1 MSGRVERLTGVA
13 KTPIREQQE
22 IDLERIS
29 PSCMMTASSIM
40 SLVAN
45 LPSTVRKAIGS
56 HYTPVEL
63 ARFVARQVAA
73 QIKMAGPRVLDPA
86 CGDGALLMALQESVP
101 GAVLH
106 GYDLDAQALESV
118 AKRVS
123 GSFEEVDF
131 LSVTKNFRDELFAPE
146 RFDAVIANPPY
157 VRTQVMGAEK
167 AQEISHAFDLNG
179 RVDLYFAFLEGIA
192 DVLAP
197 GGVAGV
203 IVSNRFM
210 TTKSGAIVRARLL
223 ERFDV
228 LHVWDLGDTRLFEA
242 AVLPAVLLLRKKAQA
257 VVTISGFSTI
267 YRSSLPPE
275 AGAQTVIE
283 ALEKSGVIRV
293 GTDVFE
299 IRHGTLEATDVW
311 RISTGATD
319 AWLNKVLTRTFCTF
333 GDIGKIRVGIK
344 TTADKIFVRK
354 EWPAP
359 RPELLRPLLNHKAAR
374 RYRPL
379 AASLEVLYTH
389 EAHDGGKRCVELEL
403 YPVSSAYLEIHR
415 EILSARDY
423 VMKSGRKWFE
433 IWVPQQPALWAKPK
447 LFFPD
452 ISERPV
458 FAMSL
463 GGEIV
468 QGDCYWLAA
477 DNESKAELLWLALAV
492 ANSRFI
498 ESYYDHAFNNRLYSG
513 RRRFLTQY
521 VEKFPLPDP
530 QSKRGKEIV
539 GLAKQAYE
547 LTPSVEADAL
557 AERLERLIA
566 EAFGVATDI
575 PSEA

>member
-1 MSGRVERLTGVA
+1 
-13 KTPIREQQE
+13 
-22 IDLERIS
+22 
-29 PSCMMTASSIM
+29 M

-45 LPSTVRKAIGS
+45 LSSSSRKATGA
-56 HYTPVEL
+56 HYTPMGL
-63 ARFVARQVAA
+63 ARFVARQIAA
-73 QIKMAGPRVLDPA
+73 QLEMPNPRVLDPA
-86 CGDGALLMALQESVP
+86 CGDGALLTAFGERMP
-101 GAVLH
+101 GAELH
-106 GYDLDAQALESV
+106 GFDLDEEALASIAQRLTGRFSA
-118 AKRVS
+118 R
-123 GSFEEVDF
+123 DF
-131 LSVTKNFRDELFAPE
+131 LSVARDFRDELFAPE

-167 AQEISHAFDLNG
+167 SRKISQTFELSG

-192 DVLAP
+192 EVLVR

-210 TTKSGAIVRARLL
+210 TTKAGVLVRARLL

-242 AVLPAVLLLRKKAQA
+242 AVLPAVLLLRKKSQQA
-257 VVTISGFSTI
+257 VALSGFSTI
-267 YRSSLPPE
+267 YRSNQPPQDSAE
-275 AGAQTVIE
+275 TVLE
-283 ALEKSGVIRV
+283 ALEKSGVLRV
-293 GTDVFE
+293 GADVFE
-299 IRHGTLEATDVW
+299 VRHGTLDAADVW
-311 RISTGATD
+311 RISTEASD
-319 AWLNKVLTRTFCTF
+319 AWLEQVRSRTWGLF

-344 TTADKIFVRK
+344 TTADKVFVRK

-379 AASLEVLYTH
+379 APSLEVVYTH
-389 EAHDGGKRCVELEL
+389 EERDGERRCVALEQH
-403 YPVSSAYLEIHR
+403 PISKAYLESHR
-415 EILSARDY
+415 ETLSARDY
-423 VMKSGRKWFE
+423 VLKSGRNWFE
-433 IWVPQQPALWAKPK
+433 IWVPQRPALWGKPK

-452 ISERPV
+452 ITERPV

-477 DNESKAELLWLALAV
+477 EDESKAELLWLALAV

-498 ESYYDHAFNNRLYSG
+498 ETYYDHAFNNRLYSG

-530 QSKRGKEIV
+530 RSARGVEIV
-539 GLAKQAYE
+539 RLVRQAYE
-547 LTPSVEADAL
+547 FTPSPEAEAL

-566 EAFGVATDI
+566 EAFGVATDS
-575 PSEA
+575 PAEAGVEVFG

>member
-1 MSGRVERLTGVA
+1 
-13 KTPIREQQE
+13 
-22 IDLERIS
+22 
-29 PSCMMTASSIM
+29 M

-45 LPSTVRKAIGS
+45 RSPSSRKATGS

-63 ARFVARQVAA
+63 ACFVAGK
-73 QIKMAGPRVLDPA
+73 IAGQLETASPRVLDPA
-86 CGDGALLMALQESVP
+86 CGDGSLLKAFLERVP
-101 GAVLH
+101 GAALH

-118 AKRVS
+118 AKHTPGEFAER
-123 GSFEEVDF
+123 DF
-131 LSVTKNFRDELFAPE
+131 LRVAKDFRDELFAPE

-157 VRTQVMGAEK
+157 VRTQVMGAVRS
-167 AQEISHAFDLNG
+167 QEISEAFDLNG

-192 DVLAP
+192 DVLVP

-223 ERFDV
+223 ERFEV

-242 AVLPAVLLLRKKAQA
+242 AVLPAVLLLRKKSRRAAA
-257 VVTISGFSTI
+257 VAGFSTI
-267 YRSSLPPE
+267 YRSGLPPTDLAE
-275 AGAQTVIE
+275 TAIG
-283 ALEKSGVIRV
+283 ALEKTGVIRA
-293 GTDVFE
+293 GADVFE
-299 IRHGTLEATDVW
+299 VRHGTLNATDVW
-311 RISTGATD
+311 RISTETTD
-319 AWLNKVLTRTFCTF
+319 AWLETVRGRTFGTF

-344 TTADKIFVRK
+344 TTADKVFVRK

-359 RPELLRPLLNHKAAR
+359 RPELLRPLLNHTAAR

-379 AASLEVLYTH
+379 AANLEVVYTH
-389 EAHDGGKRCVELEL
+389 EAHDGGKRCVELDRH
-403 YPVSSAYLEIHR
+403 PISKAYLESHR
-415 EILSARDY
+415 KILSARDY
-423 VMKSGRKWFE
+423 VMKSGRQWFE

-477 DNESKAELLWLALAV
+477 ENESKADLLWLALAV

-498 ESYYDHAFNNRLYSG
+498 ETYYDHAFNNRLYSG

-530 QSKRGKEIV
+530 QSAHGIEIV
-539 GLAKQAYE
+539 RLVKRAYE
-547 LTPSVEADAL
+547 LTPSPEADEL

-566 EAFGVATDI
+566 EAFGVATES
-575 PSEA
+575 PLAV

>member
-1 MSGRVERLTGVA
+1 
-13 KTPIREQQE
+13 
-22 IDLERIS
+22 
-29 PSCMMTASSIM
+29 
-40 SLVAN
+40 
-45 LPSTVRKAIGS
+45 
-56 HYTPVEL
+56 
-63 ARFVARQVAA
+63 
-73 QIKMAGPRVLDPA
+73 
-86 CGDGALLMALQESVP
+86 
-101 GAVLH
+101 
-106 GYDLDAQALESV
+106 
-118 AKRVS
+118 
-123 GSFEEVDF
+123 
-131 LSVTKNFRDELFAPE
+131 
-146 RFDAVIANPPY
+146 
-157 VRTQVMGAEK
+157 
-167 AQEISHAFDLNG
+167 
-179 RVDLYFAFLEGIA
+179 LEGIA
-192 DVLAP
+192 DVLTP

-228 LHVWDLGDTRLFEA
+228 LHVWDMGDTRLFEA
-242 AVLPAVLLLRKKAQA
+242 AVLPAVLLLRKKAGP
-257 VVTISGFSTI
+257 VVTVSRFSTI
-267 YRSSLPPE
+267 YRTSLPPE
-275 AGAQTVIE
+275 NSAGTVLE

-293 GTDVFE
+293 GADIFE
-299 IRHGTLEATDVW
+299 VRHGTLEATDVW
-311 RISTGATD
+311 RISTDATD
-319 AWLNKVLTRTFCTF
+319 AWLEKVRCHTFCMF

-344 TTADKIFVRK
+344 TTADKVFVRK
-354 EWPAP
+354 DWPAP

-379 AASLEVLYTH
+379 AASLEVVYTH
-389 EAHDGGKRCVELEL
+389 EEHNGGRRCVELEQH
-403 YPVSSAYLEIHR
+403 PISQAYLESHR
-415 EILSARDY
+415 ATLSARDY

-477 DNESKAELLWLALAV
+477 ENESKAELLWLALAV

-530 QSKRGKEIV
+530 HSKRGNEIGRLV
-539 GLAKQAYE
+539 KQAYE
-547 LTPSVEADAL
+547 LTPSAKADAL
-557 AERLERLIA
+557 AEQLERLIA
-566 EAFGVATDI
+566 EAFGVATDT
-575 PSEA
+575 PPEA